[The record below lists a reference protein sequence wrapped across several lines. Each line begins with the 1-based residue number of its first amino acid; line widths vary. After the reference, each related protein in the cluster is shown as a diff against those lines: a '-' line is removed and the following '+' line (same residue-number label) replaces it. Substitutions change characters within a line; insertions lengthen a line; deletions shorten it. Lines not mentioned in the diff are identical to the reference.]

1 VSKRAKSSFK
11 HTVSKAS
18 AHNVIGFEYGFEE
31 GFERTQ
37 NSVGLGCVLS
47 NSKAREAKSDY
58 NTGKTKADYGIGQTK
73 SNHRIGRVKSSSK
86 VGQVKA
92 MVSS

>member
-1 VSKRAKSSFK
+1 VSKRAKSSFENG
-11 HTVSKAS
+11 VSKAN

-47 NSKAREAKSDY
+47 NWKVEQAKSDY
-58 NTGKTKADYGIGQTK
+58 SIGPAKSDYGIGQAK
-73 SNHRIGRVKSSSK
+73 SNHSVGRARSNLK

-92 MVSS
+92 MIST